1 MRRDPYPL
9 YDQLRRDSPLHHV
22 EPTDLWLVLDH
33 AGAKRALADHEAFG
47 SAVAPGSSVE
57 HWLIFSDPP
66 RHARLRALIMRAFTA
81 RAVAALEPRIRELSR
96 ALLDRV
102 VARGELELVADYA
115 LPLPLMVIAEMLG
128 APTDDYDRL
137 RRWSDVMLGLSL
149 TLTGGDA
156 AQQAQSAYA
165 AVTDEM
171 RAYVEVLLAERRAV
185 PRDDLLTGLQAAEI
199 AGERLSL
206 AEILGF
212 FQLLLVAGHET
223 TTNLLG
229 NAVLAF
235 IDHPDQRELLLHR
248 RELLAP
254 AIEEVLRHR
263 SPVQAVFRVT
273 RRAVA
278 LHGRTIPAGK
288 QVLPM
293 LGAANR
299 DPAVFTAPGRFD
311 ITRDPNPHL
320 AFGHGGHFC
329 IGAPLSRLEARIA
342 LPDLLL
348 RLPNLRLAHDEP
360 WPPRQA
366 LHVHGPERLRLRFDP

>member
-1 MRRDPYPL
+1 MRRDPCSL
-9 YDQLRRDSPLHHV
+9 YDQLRRDSPLHHF
-22 EPTDLWLVLDH
+22 ESTDLWLVLDH
-33 AGAKRALADHEAFG
+33 AGAKRAITDHDAFG

-66 RHARLRALIMRAFTA
+66 RHARQRALILRAFTSK
-81 RAVAALEPRIRELSR
+81 AVAALEPRIRELSR
-96 ALLDRV
+96 DLLDRL
-102 VARGELELVADYA
+102 AGRGELEFVADYA
-115 LPLPLMVIAEMLG
+115 LPLPLLVIAEMLG
-128 APTDDYDRL
+128 APADDYAAL

-149 TLTGGDA
+149 TLTGGEA
-156 AQQAQSAYA
+156 AQRAQSAYA

-171 RAYVEVLLAERRAV
+171 REYLERLLAGRRAA
-185 PRDDLLTGLQAAEI
+185 PRGDLLTALQAAEI

-223 TTNLLG
+223 TTNLLS

-235 IDHPDQRELLLHR
+235 IAHPDQRELLLR
-248 RELLAP
+248 RPELLAP

-263 SPVQAVFRVT
+263 SPVQAAFRVT
-273 RRAVA
+273 TREVA
-278 LHGRTIPAGK
+278 LHGCTIPAGK

-293 LGAANR
+293 IGAANR
-299 DPAVFTAPGRFD
+299 DPAVFVAPERFD

-320 AFGHGGHFC
+320 AFGHGGHSC
-329 IGAPLSRLEARIA
+329 IGAPLSRLEARVA

-348 RLPNLRLAHDEP
+348 RLPGLRLADDEP
-360 WPPRQA
+360 WPPREA
-366 LHVHGPERLRLRFDP
+366 LHVHGPERLRLLWDV